1 MFLYLAA
8 LFPSMLLFSI
18 YRKKNKITIAP
29 HLLSLFS
36 QNTANLGLLFI
47 LYIGKKTLFGLI
59 SAKYDKLGR
68 AAALFS
74 LLYLIFVANYSFILY
89 REKDNYCVFILFSI
103 GENTKLSVY
112 HREKKGT
119 KDD

>member
-1 MFLYLAA
+1 M
-8 LFPSMLLFSI
+8 
-18 YRKKNKITIAP
+18 
-29 HLLSLFS
+29 
-36 QNTANLGLLFI
+36 ANLGLLFI

-119 KDD
+119 KDALSLIISYSLLLPYILFSYIFLYYLIFIYLCI